1 MLGIL
6 IILAV
11 TVVIVVCTLVIARV
25 GRPGENP
32 SEQYLQSPTW
42 NGSMAGGPTRT
53 DLTAPAVVR
62 DAAAEHAEDAA
73 PAAAAAPAG
82 PPEGARFRR
91 PFTADDF
98 TGDDQL
104 VDDVVRGL
112 QRIPPL
118 PHVLLRILGE
128 LNNASSSARS
138 LAGIVATEPV
148 LTASL
153 LRVANSAATGLRTKI
168 ITVDE
173 AVAYLGYAT
182 VRALVLRMKLA
193 ELLPQRAGSKGYN
206 SEHLWLHSLVVGQV
220 AAHLAKRVQ
229 GVDVALVSTI
239 GLLHDIGKL
248 AINSQFPE
256 TVAKLFERDGR
267 GPADES
273 FLARERRLFGAD
285 HAFAGA
291 FLATQWKLPVELI
304 EAIRFHH
311 VPGEVA
317 SQTMSADLRRAT
329 LVVHV
334 ANQLAKYAHVYCADM
349 EIDIIPEHVLASLGL
364 PTDIEHLLKGDLR
377 QVIARA
383 AIASTASTAAA

>member
-6 IILAV
+6 VILAV

-25 GRPGENP
+25 GRPGEDP
-32 SEQYLQSPTW
+32 SEQYLESPTW
-42 NGSMAGGPTRT
+42 QGSMAGGLTQT

-62 DAAAEHAEDAA
+62 EAAAAV
-73 PAAAAAPAG
+73 AAAAP
-82 PPEGARFRR
+82 PDGARIRSAV
-91 PFTADDF
+91 TADEF
-98 TGDDQL
+98 SDDDRL
-104 VDDVVRGL
+104 VDEIVRGL

-118 PHVLLRILGE
+118 PHVLFRILGE
-128 LNNASSSARS
+128 IDKAGSSARS
-138 LAGIVATEPV
+138 LASIVSTEPV

-173 AVAYLGYAT
+173 AVAYLGYST
-182 VRALVLRMKLA
+182 VRSLVLRMKLA
-193 ELLPQRAGSKGYN
+193 ELLPQRAGAKGYN

-220 AAHLAKRVQ
+220 AAHLAKRVG
-229 GVDVALVSTI
+229 GVDVSLVATI

-256 TVAKLFERDGR
+256 TVAKLFDRDGR

-285 HAFAGA
+285 HAFIGG
-291 FLATQWKLPVELI
+291 FLASQWKLPVELI
-304 EAIRFHH
+304 EAIRLHH
-311 VPGEVA
+311 FPDEVA
-317 SQTMSADLRRAT
+317 AQAMSAELRRAT
-329 LVVHV
+329 QVVHV
-334 ANQLAKYAHVYCADM
+334 GNQLAKYAHVYCADM
-349 EIDIIPEHVLASLGL
+349 EIDIIPEHVLSSLGL
-364 PTDIEHLLKGDLR
+364 PGDIEQLLKGDVR

-383 AIASTASTAAA
+383 AIASTASTAVA